1 MNQTKLVPLLSKME
15 SLAINKMNIN
25 MRQDTIT
32 LRLKPLHEKR
42 DEIEITFEGVT
53 AFYYL
58 DENKQV
64 HYDWDLKATNLKS
77 ITYYSD
83 GIGEFAAIEVVN
95 GIEVGPFAV
104 SYPNFVLEMMDK
116 TLFIEA
122 KAIKINDK
130 KFKMGFPMN

>member
-1 MNQTKLVPLLSKME
+1 MNQTKLIPLLSQME

-25 MRQDTIT
+25 MRKDTIT
-32 LRLKPLHEKR
+32 LKLKTLQEKR
-42 DEIEITFEGVT
+42 DDIDITFEGVS
-53 AFYYL
+53 AFYYI

-64 HYDWDLKATNLKS
+64 HYDWELKATNINS

-83 GIGEFAAIEVVN
+83 GIGEFAAIEVID
-95 GIEVGPFAV
+95 GIETGPFAV

-122 KAIKINDK
+122 QSVKINDK
-130 KFKMGFPMN
+130 KFKMGYPMN

>member
-1 MNQTKLVPLLSKME
+1 MNQTKLIPLLSQME

-25 MRQDTIT
+25 MRKDTIT
-32 LRLKPLHEKR
+32 LKLKTLQEKR
-42 DEIEITFEGVT
+42 DDIDITFEGVS
-53 AFYYL
+53 AFYYI

-64 HYDWDLKATNLKS
+64 HYDWDLKATNINS

-83 GIGEFAAIEVVN
+83 GIGEFAAIEVID
-95 GIEVGPFAV
+95 GIETGPFAV

-122 KAIKINDK
+122 QSVKINDK
-130 KFKMGFPMN
+130 KFKMGYPMN

>member
-1 MNQTKLVPLLSKME
+1 MNQTKLIPLLSQME

-25 MRQDTIT
+25 MRKDTIT
-32 LRLKPLHEKR
+32 LKLKTLQEKR
-42 DEIEITFEGVT
+42 DDIDITFEGVS
-53 AFYYL
+53 AFYYI

-64 HYDWDLKATNLKS
+64 HYDWDLKATNINS

-83 GIGEFAAIEVVN
+83 GIGEFAAIEVID
-95 GIEVGPFAV
+95 GIETGPFAV

-122 KAIKINDK
+122 QSVKINDK
-130 KFKMGFPMN
+130 EI

>member
-1 MNQTKLVPLLSKME
+1 MNQTKLIPLLNKMD
-15 SLAINKMNIN
+15 SLSINKMNIN
-25 MRQDTIT
+25 MRKDTIT
-32 LRLKPLHEKR
+32 LKLRPLQEKR
-42 DEIEITFEGVT
+42 EEIEITFEGVS

-64 HYDWDLKATNLKS
+64 HYDWDLKATNINA

-104 SYPNFVLEMMDK
+104 SHPNFVLEMMDK

-122 KAIKINDK
+122 LAVKINDK
-130 KFKMGFPMN
+130 KFKTGYPMN